1 MPRQLY
7 KKLIVFERMILAD
20 HPSGGKE
27 NRRLRKKKKNKE
39 GWELYLGEKEE
50 GRFGRDR
57 VAGHARSIV
66 VTLGDYSRLWRVN
79 CCFVVSSYTVCNTVC
94 FCECTHCRAASSQ
107 LWRLHARFDSDI
119 IALDPVTCD
128 SMVIACVVMPR
139 VLSVD
144 TRISG
149 IRTVS
154 LGTRTM
160 GTMRQIGCNDKVEY
174 EISLFHSP
182 IVTRITILNGSL

>member
-20 HPSGGKE
+20 HPSGGKK
-27 NRRLRKKKKNKE
+27 NRRLRKKNKE

>member
-20 HPSGGKE
+20 HPSGGKK
-27 NRRLRKKKKNKE
+27 NRRLRKKNKE
-39 GWELYLGEKEE
+39 GWELYLGEKEGKRGE
-50 GRFGRDR
+50 VWTRSCRGSRTIDRGHFGRLFPSVASKLLLCGILLHR
-57 VAGHARSIV
+57 VQH
-66 VTLGDYSRLWRVN
+66 T
-79 CCFVVSSYTVCNTVC
+79 C

-128 SMVIACVVMPR
+128 SMVIACMVMPR

-144 TRISG
+144 TRISERFLSELVPWVPCDRLVVT
-149 IRTVS
+149 IRSNTKFHCSILRLLHGLRS
-154 LGTRTM
+154 LM
-160 GTMRQIGCNDKVEY
+160 EACK
-174 EISLFHSP
+174 
-182 IVTRITILNGSL
+182 

>member
-7 KKLIVFERMILAD
+7 KKLIVFKRTILAD
-20 HPSGGKE
+20 HPSGGKK
-27 NRRLRKKKKNKE
+27 NRRLRKKNKE

>member
-7 KKLIVFERMILAD
+7 KKLIVFERTILVD
-20 HPSGGKE
+20 HPSGGKK
-27 NRRLRKKKKNKE
+27 NRRLRKKNKE

-128 SMVIACVVMPR
+128 SMVIACMVMPR

-144 TRISG
+144 TRISERFLSELVPWVPCDRLVVT
-149 IRTVS
+149 IRSNTKFHCSILRLLHGLRS
-154 LGTRTM
+154 LM
-160 GTMRQIGCNDKVEY
+160 EACK
-174 EISLFHSP
+174 
-182 IVTRITILNGSL
+182 

>member
-1 MPRQLY
+1 M
-7 KKLIVFERMILAD
+7 
-20 HPSGGKE
+20 
-27 NRRLRKKKKNKE
+27 
-39 GWELYLGEKEE
+39 YLGEKEE

>member
-7 KKLIVFERMILAD
+7 KKLIVFKRTILAD
-20 HPSGGKE
+20 HPSGGKK
-27 NRRLRKKKKNKE
+27 NRRLRKKNKE
-39 GWELYLGEKEE
+39 GWELYLGEKEGKRGE
-50 GRFGRDR
+50 VWTRSCRGSRTIDRGHFGRLFPSVASKLLLCGILLHR
-57 VAGHARSIV
+57 VQH
-66 VTLGDYSRLWRVN
+66 T
-79 CCFVVSSYTVCNTVC
+79 C

-128 SMVIACVVMPR
+128 SMVIACMVMPR

>member
-7 KKLIVFERMILAD
+7 KKLIVFERTILVD